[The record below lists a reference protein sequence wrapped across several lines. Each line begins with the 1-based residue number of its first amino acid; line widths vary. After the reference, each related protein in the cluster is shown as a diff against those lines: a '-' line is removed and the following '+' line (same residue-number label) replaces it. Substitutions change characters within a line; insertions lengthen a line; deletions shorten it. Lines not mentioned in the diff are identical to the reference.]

1 MSDKPQ
7 PRSGVSLVRLF
18 VASVLVTAL
27 LWTLLF
33 QNTLPNGKRTDADG
47 PVAGKQSADSDGR
60 TAGKGAQ

>member
-1 MSDKPQ
+1 
-7 PRSGVSLVRLF
+7 VRLF